1 MAGNLVSV
9 IALTTKGRGGYVK
22 ETLPKSNKKFCL
34 KRTNARFR
42 CNKCGSVLPITY
54 SQAHKQEC
62 PVCFQKNCIVSIR
75 DEKLVL
81 YRSNGDKKNHGDF
94 KKRVNKAMVK
104 KDIFENVMKMCD
116 NGNKPLFKKQICRAL
131 GISVAVL
138 NKAPNEVKK
147 CFKSYYINK
156 EQVKAEIKAIIQQN
170 PKISKNKLA
179 KDVGCSYASVVK
191 LYNEVKDELDI
202 AKEEVKFKFDD
213 SKLLKLVKRS
223 LIISMLS
230 EYDED
235 EIIEMLG
242 INKVKYKELFDE
254 FMNDKLTFK
263 FTREEVERINSDN

>member
-1 MAGNLVSV
+1 ME
-9 IALTTKGRGGYVK
+9 I
-22 ETLPKSNKKFCL
+22 
-34 KRTNARFR
+34 KRIMVTSKR
-42 CNKCGSVLPITY
+42 
-54 SQAHKQEC
+54 
-62 PVCFQKNCIVSIR
+62 
-75 DEKLVL
+75 
-81 YRSNGDKKNHGDF
+81 KNHGDF

-213 SKLLKLVKRS
+213 SKLFKFDDSKLLKLVKRS

-230 EYDED
+230 EYNED

-254 FMNDKLTFK
+254 FMNDKLTLSLLGRK
-263 FTREEVERINSDN
+263 LKE